1 MRKTAFAGAIAAFLG
16 LVIVAA
22 APALADMKAFN
33 AAVKVGDYKTAAT
46 AAKSAWAT
54 WNKSDPDTA
63 VVAREFGFAAYISG
77 DYASAREYGQFL
89 RDHGPTLVK
98 PDDQP
103 IISRVLLSAA
113 EYRLAANAQT
123 RQGLLDALKAR
134 EAAKGIDMQS
144 IVAAE
149 ALYRS
154 DWSTGNW
161 SGAVDSG
168 GIANRL
174 INRAG
179 DSLAHRALQA
189 KSVAATAGFMG
200 GRDQD
205 DYEKIVE
212 THNEVV
218 DALNKTRTQPREDMV
233 ALKFK
238 MEAWAISV
246 ESYFGS
252 TQQTGTLFATDVKPL
267 PLKQPEFSLFDDTLI
282 APDTCMGDINE
293 KAIRYPES
301 AGFRGMVGTVIM
313 KYDTDAH
320 GRLSNTEVLASV
332 PVAQF
337 ADAVL
342 SAVPR
347 LVISRNKK
355 DTQTCTLAAKGRI
368 TRISF
373 YIL

>member
-16 LVIVAA
+16 LAIIAA

-46 AAKSAWAT
+46 AAKSAWAA

-77 DYASAREYGQFL
+77 DYAGAREYGQFL
-89 RDHGPTLVK
+89 RDHGATLAK

-103 IISRVLLSAA
+103 VISRVLLAA
-113 EYRLAANAQT
+113 ANYRLNADGPT
-123 RQGLLDALKAR
+123 RQELLEALKAR
-134 EAAKGIDMQS
+134 ESGKGVDMQS
-144 IVAAE
+144 VVAAE
-149 ALYRS
+149 ALYRG
-154 DWSTGNW
+154 DWASGNW
-161 SGAVDSG
+161 GGASETGAV
-168 GIANRL
+168 AHRL
-174 INRAG
+174 IQRAG
-179 DSLAHRALQA
+179 TGLSHRALQA
-189 KSVAATAGFMG
+189 KAVSATGGFMG
-200 GRDQD
+200 GRDKD
-205 DYEKIVE
+205 DYAKIVA

-218 DALNKTRTQPREDMV
+218 DTLNEAGDQRRDELV
-233 ALKFK
+233 SLKF
-238 MEAWAISV
+238 MLEAWAISV
-246 ESYFGS
+246 ESYFRS
-252 TQQTGTLFATDVKPL
+252 TQQTGTLFAKDVKPL
-267 PLKQPEFSLFDDTLI
+267 PLKQPEFALFDDMLI

-293 KAIRYPES
+293 RAIRYPES
-301 AGFRGMVGTVIM
+301 AGFRGMVGTVII
-313 KYDTDAH
+313 KFDTDAH

-337 ADAVL
+337 ADAVQ

-347 LVISRNKK
+347 LVMSRNKK